1 MKKPPSS
8 PDPVNAAPSSTR
20 QRQREFFGRINPIV
34 NFSVSRYVFSI
45 GIFVGIVVFGFVS
58 LRSLGVDLLPTINI
72 PVVNVSTNY
81 AGASPVAVDK
91 QVTQVIESAVAQ
103 VIGATSVSSTSSTGS
118 SRVTIQFAD
127 GTDQNASANQVASL
141 VAGATRRLP
150 SGVDPPS
157 VRTFNP
163 NAGAILEFG
172 VSGGK
177 DSLDNV
183 YDYTN
188 NVLLPALQLV
198 DGVANVTLSG
208 GSTRQIQVLL
218 NPDKLASYGLTP
230 SQVSSAI
237 TSSSVNSSIGTITQN
252 NTSLTYTTNSLLT
265 SVADVA
271 GVKVDAARGIQ
282 VSDVADVRNSATTDS
297 YTRVNGLPV
306 VLVSIQQT
314 AGSNAVSV
322 VDNAKA
328 LLTGT
333 KLPTGYKITFSNDT
347 TTPIRTAIASTQ
359 HELYLTALVVAIVT
373 MLFLGRLNT
382 AFTVI
387 AAIPISLAAAPIL
400 YKLMGFTFNQVS
412 LLALIVA
419 IGIVVDDSIVVAE
432 NVERYRALGYDRVQ
446 AVLKG
451 ASEVFSAVTAASLS
465 LLAVLIPVS
474 FLGGIIGSYLQQFAL
489 GLAAAVFLS
498 WLEALLFLTVRMAYT
513 PDAEPLNWRDAG
525 RSFLKLPGAFTWGL
539 RSVRTYWFWGLVIV
553 ALAAIWTTTH
563 KPLYLAGVILLP
575 IVLGLAAYLWGVVL
589 AVLEALTTTLSGW
602 TNGLLGVIRNA
613 YVRTLDEAL
622 HFSPLVLL
630 FSLAFLAATLV
641 VAVPKLNFTFTP
653 ATDSGTLNANLRL
666 PSDLSLATANQLLG
680 RMETYFLSQKDVQTV
695 QSSASSNGASVNITL
710 KPIEQRPSVNV
721 LTAEYQRGLQSLYT
735 DQPDVRA
742 RIFSRGGFRGQ
753 GSQQTLT
760 LVSSNLDTL
769 TNRAALAVS
778 TLEAD
783 PNVLSVSSSA
793 DNTSLENRFV
803 PNQNLLTGTGLTASS
818 VASTLSDYASG
829 DNAGSIEVSGITYPI
844 KVEINPARLTDEQSL
859 LSLPVYSS
867 ALKSNLSVGQLGS
880 VVQGVAPNQIQRDNR
895 IYSLALS
902 YQPAPDSA
910 LSTNQLT
917 AKLQDDL
924 TKAGILDNLVS
935 VGAADRNGGAA
946 LGNQLGSL
954 GLQAFGLSLLL
965 VYLVMGSQ
973 FNSFRY
979 PFYLLLPVPFAV
991 AGALWLIFLSGSS
1004 LDIFGVLGFLLLI
1017 GLSAKNA
1024 IIYLE
1029 FVVEQM
1035 QELPLRDALI
1045 EASRLRF
1052 RPIVMT
1058 TITVMVV
1065 SLPLLLNNGSGSEY
1079 GKSISLVVL
1088 GGVSVSAIMTFF
1100 VVPAAFYL
1108 FERKRAEKDWAR
1120 RAQLS
1125 RETRPA
1131 EARPPRTDGGYAPG
1145 S

>member
-1 MKKPPSS
+1 MMTHS
-8 PDPVNAAPSSTR
+8 PDQPNSPEQPSAPKSTR
-20 QRQREFFGRINPIV
+20 ERQKEFFGRINPIV

-45 GIFVGIVVFGFVS
+45 GVFIGIVVFGIVS
-58 LRSLGVDLLPTINI
+58 LRSLGVDLLPSINI
-72 PVVNVSTNY
+72 PVVAVSTNY
-81 AGASPVAVDK
+81 AGASPSAVDK

-118 SRVTIQFAD
+118 SRVIIQFAD

-163 NAGAILEFG
+163 NAQPILEFG
-172 VSGGK
+172 VSGGRA
-177 DSLDNV
+177 SLSDI
-183 YDYTN
+183 YDYAN
-188 NVLLPALQLV
+188 NVLLPSLQLI
-198 DGVANVTLSG
+198 DGVANVSLSG
-208 GSTRQIQVLL
+208 GSNRQIQVLL

-230 SQVSSAI
+230 SAVSSAI
-237 TSSSVNSSIGTITQN
+237 SASNVNASIGSITQN

-271 GVKVDAARGIQ
+271 AVKVDAARGLQ
-282 VSDVADVRNSATTDS
+282 VSDVADVSDTSATSS

-306 VLVSIQQT
+306 VLMSVQQT

-322 VDNAKA
+322 VDNVKA
-328 LLTGT
+328 LLTQT
-333 KLPTGYKITFSNDT
+333 KLPSGYKITFSNDT
-347 TTPIRTAIASTQ
+347 TTPIRASIASTE
-359 HELYLTALVVAIVT
+359 HELYITAVVVAIVT

-387 AAIPISLAAAPIL
+387 AAIPISLSAAPIL

-432 NVERYRALGYDRVQ
+432 NVERYRALGYDRFQ
-446 AVLKG
+446 SVLKG

-474 FLGGIIGSYLQQFAL
+474 FLGGIIGAYLQQFAL
-489 GLAAAVFLS
+489 GLAAAVLLS

-513 PDAEPLNWRDAG
+513 PDAQPLGWRDAG
-525 RSFLKLPGAFTWGL
+525 RSVLKLPGALAWGL
-539 RSVRTYWFWGLVIV
+539 GTVRTYWFWGLAIIL
-553 ALAAIWTTTH
+553 LAGIWVLTH
-563 KPLYLAGVILLP
+563 KPLYLAGMILLP
-575 IVLGLAAYLWGVVL
+575 LILGLLSYLWGLLL
-589 AVLEALTTTLSGW
+589 ALLEAVTTTLSGW
-602 TNGLLGVIRNA
+602 TNAGLQVVRDA
-613 YVRTLDEAL
+613 YARSLDEAL

-630 FSLAFLAATLV
+630 FALAFLAATV
-641 VAVPKLNFTFTP
+641 VIAVPKLNFTFTP

-666 PSDLSLATANQLLG
+666 PSDLSLSESNQLLG
-680 RMETYFLSQKDVQTV
+680 RMENYFLKQPDVQTV
-695 QSSASSNGASVNITL
+695 QSSASNNGASVNITL
-710 KPIEQRPSVNV
+710 KPIEQRPSINI
-721 LTAEYQRGLQSLYT
+721 LTSQYQRGLQTLYS
-735 DQPDVRA
+735 DYPDVRA

-753 GSQQTLT
+753 GTQQTLN

-783 PNVLSVSSSA
+783 PNVLSVSSSL
-793 DNTSLENRFV
+793 DNVSVENRFV
-803 PNQNLLTGTGLTASS
+803 PNPNLLSGTGLTASS
-818 VASTLSDYASG
+818 VASTLNAYASG
-829 DNAGSIEVSGITYPI
+829 TSAGNVEVGGQTYPI
-844 KVEINPARLTDEQSL
+844 EVQIDPARLTDEQSL
-859 LSLPVYSS
+859 LSLPVYSNT
-867 ALKSNLSVGQLGS
+867 LQSNLTVGQLGT
-880 VVQGVAPNQIQRDNR
+880 VTQGTAPGRIERSNR
-895 IYSLALS
+895 IYSLSLD
-902 YQPAPDSA
+902 YQPATDSTLNA
-910 LSTNQLT
+910 AQLT
-917 AKLQDDL
+917 TRLTDDL
-924 TKAGILDNLVS
+924 TKAGIIDNLVS
-935 VGAADRNGGAA
+935 VGAADSNGAFA

-954 GLQAFGLSLLL
+954 GVQAFGLSLLL

-1029 FVVEQM
+1029 FVVEKM
-1035 QELPLRDALI
+1035 QELPFREALI

-1052 RPIVMT
+1052 RPIIMT
-1058 TITVMVV
+1058 TITVTAV
-1065 SLPLLLNNGSGSEY
+1065 SFPLLLSHGSGSEY
-1079 GKSISLVVL
+1079 GKSISIVIL
-1088 GGVSVSAIMTFF
+1088 GGVTVSAIMTFY

-1108 FERKRAEKDWAR
+1108 FERR
-1120 RAQLS
+1120 RNE
-1125 RETRPA
+1125 REPQMVQTRPVA
-1131 EARPPRTDGGYAPG
+1131 EGGYAPG
-1145 S
+1145 D